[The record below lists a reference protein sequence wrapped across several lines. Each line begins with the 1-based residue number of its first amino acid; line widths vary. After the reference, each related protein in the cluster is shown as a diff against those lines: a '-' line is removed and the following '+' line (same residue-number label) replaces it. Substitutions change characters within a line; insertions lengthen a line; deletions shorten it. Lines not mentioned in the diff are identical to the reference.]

1 MPELMVQGVFLMAA
15 DVKLVRMQDKGQLT
29 LPAEMR
35 KRLGFKK
42 GDYVAV
48 EETPDG
54 VLITSRAIAAIR
66 ALDEIGEA
74 LKEKGLTLE
83 DMIESG
89 REIREELYRE
99 QYGHLAAKRS

>member
-1 MPELMVQGVFLMAA
+1 MAA
-15 DVKLVRMQDKGQLT
+15 EVKLVRIQDKGQLT
-29 LPAEMR
+29 LPADMR
-35 KRLGFKK
+35 KRLGLKK

-48 EETPDG
+48 EETPEG

-66 ALDEIGEA
+66 ALDAIGEA
-74 LKEKGLTLE
+74 LKEQGLTLE

-99 QYGHLAAKRS
+99 QYGHLDAKNS

>member
-1 MPELMVQGVFLMAA
+1 MAA
-15 DVKLVRMQDKGQLT
+15 EPKYVRIQEKGQMT
-29 LPAEMR
+29 LPADIR
-35 KRLGFKK
+35 KRLGLKK

-54 VLITSRAIAAIR
+54 VLFTPRAMAAIK
-66 ALDEIGEA
+66 ALDNIGQA
-74 LKEKGLTLE
+74 LKEQGLTLE

-99 QYGHLAAKRS
+99 RYGHLDTKDS

>member
-1 MPELMVQGVFLMAA
+1 MAA
-15 DVKLVRMQDKGQLT
+15 EVKLVRIQDKGQLT
-29 LPAEMR
+29 LPADMR
-35 KRLGFKK
+35 KRLGLKK

-48 EETPDG
+48 EETPEG

-66 ALDEIGEA
+66 ALDAIGEA
-74 LKEKGLTLE
+74 LKEQGFTLE

-99 QYGHLAAKRS
+99 QYGHLDAKHS